1 MANLANPNAVRKYA
15 GLNPDDVPDNELDFY
30 IDEADRIVFGDTAI
44 QVTGETL
51 CGKVNGENS
60 IFTTAYRYIADT
72 DFDCAITSSD
82 VTVYAWGTAGDLD
95 TKEEWNIDSV
105 DGNEGK
111 IYISSSS
118 IPSSTYDCMTIDY
131 YYYKHKPN
139 WNMLRRA
146 ANFWAAYDYIFAE
159 YLLIPT
165 SLRRGAL
172 SWRHVKPYKDLL
184 NRYYEA
190 INFFNKR
197 IYSKKFYKDIVMSE
211 KYLEEY

>member
-1 MANLANPNAVRKYA
+1 MSHLANPNAVRKYA
-15 GLNPDDVPDNELDFY
+15 GLHPEDVPDTELDFY
-30 IDEADRIVFGDTAI
+30 IDEADRVVFGDTAI
-44 QVTGETL
+44 EVIEETL
-51 CGKVNGENS
+51 GGKTNGENS
-60 IFTTAYRYIADT
+60 TFTTHFKHIADT
-72 DFDCAITSSD
+72 DFDCEVTSSD
-82 VTVYAWGTAGDLD
+82 VTVYAWGTSGELD
-95 TKEEWNIDSV
+95 TRTEWGVDSV
-105 DGNEGK
+105 DANEGI
-111 IYISSSS
+111 IYLSS
-118 IPSSTYDCMTIDY
+118 IPSSTYDVMTIDY

-146 ANFWAAYDYIFAE
+146 ANFWATYDYIFAE

-197 IYSKKFYKDIVMSE
+197 IYSKKYYKDIVMEE
-211 KYLEEY
+211 KYLGEY